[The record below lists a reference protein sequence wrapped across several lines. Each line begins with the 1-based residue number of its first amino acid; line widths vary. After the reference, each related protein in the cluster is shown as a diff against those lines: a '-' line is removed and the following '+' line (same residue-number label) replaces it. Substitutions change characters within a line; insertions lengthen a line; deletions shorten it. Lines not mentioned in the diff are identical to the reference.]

1 MMCSTARANR
11 AYCHGHHHGDHEL
24 NLAQTAAY
32 FGHRRRVFEC
42 FLHFDLFYYF
52 LGNVF
57 RCEDHVSCLLLGHY
71 KNNDE
76 TSSHVGGYMDE
87 QGRYAAVHPTIRYSI

>member
-1 MMCSTARANR
+1 MS
-11 AYCHGHHHGDHEL
+11 
-24 NLAQTAAY
+24 
-32 FGHRRRVFEC
+32 
-42 FLHFDLFYYF
+42 
-52 LGNVF
+52 F

-87 QGRYAAVHPTIRYSI
+87 QGRYAPVHPTIRYSI